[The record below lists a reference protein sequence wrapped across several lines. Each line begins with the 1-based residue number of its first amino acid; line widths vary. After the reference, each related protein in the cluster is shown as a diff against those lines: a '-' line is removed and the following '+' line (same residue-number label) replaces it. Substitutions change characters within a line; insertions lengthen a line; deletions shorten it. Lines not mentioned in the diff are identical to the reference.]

1 MRNTRLTSVLT
12 LLCVPLLLAA
22 AALVP
27 LAVMKQTDRT
37 RLETAHSLPA
47 PADIGA
53 PDAQAMEIPLV
64 AQLYQLLLTQD
75 ADAYSPYVANGDA
88 PARACTD
95 QDVLDTFAVL
105 RPALPADWA
114 GLADAMTAQ
123 ADDTQATGTEL
134 SAGFSAIEL
143 QFCREDALEDDTS
156 SFGTLTAITA
166 PDGVTPVQMSLYLN
180 VYAMPRPEEFSPP
193 QEPADPY
200 GTLERTARQL
210 GLDGLDWQPAPLN
223 ASEGYWCIA
232 SDQANLRLVLHI
244 QDRTGTG
251 AYLLDITLTM
261 VPEGE
266 DPIL

>member
-27 LAVMKQTDRT
+27 LALMAQTDQA

-75 ADAYSPYVANGDA
+75 ADAYSPYVADEND
-88 PARACTD
+88 PALACTA
-95 QDVLDTFAVL
+95 QDALAAFEIL

-123 ADDTQATGTEL
+123 ADRTQVTGAEL
-134 SAGFSAIEL
+134 NGGFSTMDL
-143 QFCREDALEDDTS
+143 QFIRDADRWHETQT
-156 SFGTLTAITA
+156 FGTLTVVTA
-166 PDGVTPVQMSLYLN
+166 PDGVTPVQMNLYLDFD
-180 VYAMPRPEEFSPP
+180 ALPLPAECTQPEDPE
-193 QEPADPY
+193 DPY
-200 GTLERTARQL
+200 AVLESAAQVL
-210 GLDGLDWQPAPLN
+210 GLGDLDWQPTALN
-223 ASEGYWCIA
+223 TSDGYWCIS
-232 SDQANLRLVLHI
+232 SDQANLRLVLHA
-244 QDRTGTG
+244 QYRSLVRS
-251 AYLLDITLTM
+251 YWLDVTLTM
-261 VPEGE
+261 VPDGKEG
-266 DPIL
+266 IS